1 MKLIVRTCL
10 IALLAL
16 SLLSCGLNNT
26 MYNARKY
33 FKTAQDRGVNAQG
46 RPSAQA
52 VNEYTKTIQ
61 KCGIILTEDSKG
73 PKADEAVYL
82 MARALYYKK
91 NAAFQAKDAF
101 ESLIKGY
108 PDSKYVPDAHL
119 YLARVLREVNQ
130 IEASEAVLEQ
140 FVRDNTYLKHHAK
153 ALLLLT
159 EFEIEDKDYDRA
171 QYWLRRII
179 TDYKDS
185 KEYKEASFLY
195 GKNYSEQGEYELSL
209 QEFNKFIKS
218 RGITKEKKLEAQY
231 YIALARFELGDHEY
245 ALKATKSLMRNEW
258 RAEMLSKA
266 KLLSARAL
274 MASGKLDAGLKAYE
288 ETTKSYPRTEQSAR
302 AYYNWGNYLYYE
314 TEDRDTAIQYLNRVR
329 VEAPTLDIAT
339 EGQRKAAAIG
349 HTKISSNIDPDR
361 NLQEYLN
368 AHYQRAESFFSPLA
382 LPDSSLAVYRA
393 VIAQKDSFVVQ
404 LDTLSVNAL
413 IMQAEIDSISVI
425 AAELDSLLMA
435 LAQEESENDQEIS
448 DTEDPE
454 TELIADDEEPEDITA
469 DEEAEEPLDEEA
481 ADESEKELAD
491 DETADE
497 PAEKEPEISDT
508 ERLAQLNTRLTQLRD
523 ELDLTNIKIQN
534 IETSLERYD
543 REILPFCYYS
553 IFHLFYQDETKEE
566 EAEQVFLHL
575 QEHYPRSLY
584 FLAAEAIKAGK
595 TPSLVD
601 PDYED
606 ARNLFDRALDYYPDQ
621 PDSLIA
627 VMQDFTESNYQDLR
641 NHAYYRLGWYYTF
654 DEPDSAQAFI
664 HLNYILEEAD
674 NPELATEVRKF
685 YNGKKFLYRDE
696 EAIDNLYR
704 FEPLPIIPAGT
715 EVPGRKPVEEE
726 EEPDPDEEDTV
737 PPPEE
742 TGSGEDNVAPP
753 PEEEKQLDPQQDTAD
768 GLVPEDIDEVD
779 SLASEDTSTDDIEAD
794 SAEPQPDT
802 PDLDNTPADEM
813 EP

>member
-195 GKNYSEQGEYELSL
+195 GKNYAEQGEYELSL

-274 MASGKLDAGLKAYE
+274 MASGKIDIGLKAYE

-339 EGQRKAAAIG
+339 DGQRKAAAIG

-382 LPDSSLAVYRA
+382 LPDSSLAVYRT
-393 VIAQKDSFVVQ
+393 VIAQKDSFSVQ

-435 LAQEESENDQEIS
+435 LAQEESEDDQELS
-448 DTEDPE
+448 DTEEPE

-469 DEEAEEPLDEEA
+469 DEEAEEPSDEEA
-481 ADESEKELAD
+481 L
-491 DETADE
+491 DE
-497 PAEKEPEISDT
+497 PDEEPEISDT

-553 IFHLFYQDETKEE
+553 IYHLFYQDETKEE
-566 EAEQVFLHL
+566 EAEQVFEHL
-575 QEHYPRSLY
+575 QEFYPRNLY
-584 FLAAEAIKAGK
+584 SIAAEAIKAGNP
-595 TPSLVD
+595 PSLVD

-606 ARNLFDRALDYYPDQ
+606 ARNLFDRALDYYPSQ

-627 VMQDFTESNYQDLR
+627 VMQDFTESNYQDLKNR
-641 NHAYYRLGWYYTF
+641 AYYRLGWYYTF

-664 HLNYILEEAD
+664 HLDYILEEAD
-674 NPELATEVRKF
+674 NPELSTEVRKF

-696 EAIDNLYR
+696 EALDSLYR

-715 EVPGRKPVEEE
+715 EVPGREPLEEEE
-726 EEPDPDEEDTV
+726 EEPDSDEESD
-737 PPPEE
+737 
-742 TGSGEDNVAPP
+742 APP
-753 PEEEKQLDPQQDTAD
+753 PEDEEDPDPKQDTTATDDTPSDEDEPKDAD
-768 GLVPEDIDEVD
+768 ETDAP
-779 SLASEDTSTDDIEAD
+779 ASDDTSTDHNEAD
-794 SAEPQPDT
+794 SAEPQPDN
-802 PDLDNTPADEM
+802 PDLEDSSTDEI